1 MVKTQINNPNWLQEM
16 PRKQLKDYIINLV
29 KLIEHETDQHN
40 LSLYKQWVKEAR
52 NELFRR
58 DEIIKYYSTKKTTN
72 K

>member
-1 MVKTQINNPNWLQEM
+1 MKSQINNPNWLQEM
-16 PRKQLKDYIINLV
+16 PRKQLKEYIINLV

-58 DEIIKYYSTKKTTN
+58 DEIIKYYANKKTTN

>member
-1 MVKTQINNPNWLQEM
+1 MKSQINNPNWLQEM

-29 KLIEHETDQHN
+29 KLIENETDKHN

-58 DEIIKYYSTKKTTN
+58 DEIIKYYSSKKDY
-72 K
+72 